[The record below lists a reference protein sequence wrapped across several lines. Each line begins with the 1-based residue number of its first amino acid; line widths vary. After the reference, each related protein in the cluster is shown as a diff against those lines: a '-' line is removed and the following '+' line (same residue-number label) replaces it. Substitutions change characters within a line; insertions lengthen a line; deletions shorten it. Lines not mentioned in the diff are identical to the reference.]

1 MTLPADMLRHQII
14 VEPHLGAGPAG
25 PVYGEPVTYQSY
37 VEDERQLV
45 RSATG
50 DEVVSETTV
59 YLNPG
64 ADIPAESRVTLPSGR
79 RATVISVAVMEGPP
93 GSAMD
98 HLEVALT

>member
-1 MTLPADMLRHQII
+1 MLRHEVV
-14 VEPHLGAGPAG
+14 VEPHLGTGPAG
-25 PVYGEPVTYQSY
+25 PVYGEPVTYRAY
-37 VEDERQLV
+37 VEDRRQLV

-50 DEVVSETTV
+50 AEVVSETTT

-79 RATVISVAVMEGPP
+79 RATVISVADQEGPP